1 MKEFEFQ
8 LPGDGHGV
16 ATVGAGIHGLWFW
29 LGYGFRFGLRE
40 KVEMVSVGLRLSKLY
55 EREKGEEGSE
65 GHSGLMLVLRI
76 LVLCCRRRGGDE
88 KEKGLRLV
96 LVLGNWT
103 GLRIGVGGIGD
114 LSACSIGFVNS
125 CWTTGWY

>member
-1 MKEFEFQ
+1 
-8 LPGDGHGV
+8 
-16 ATVGAGIHGLWFW
+16 
-29 LGYGFRFGLRE
+29 
-40 KVEMVSVGLRLSKLY
+40 MVSVGLRLLKLY
-55 EREKGEEGSE
+55 EREKGEEGPE

-76 LVLCCRRRGGDE
+76 LVLCCCRRGGGDE

-96 LVLGNWT
+96 FLLGYWT

-114 LSACSIGFVNS
+114 MSACSIGFVNG